1 MSALSSRSGGPYR
14 KPRVDLYTV
23 MLALAL
29 VAIIIACIV
38 LYAEVADYGTPPYP
52 AGLEAPVEID
62 LPAASTVAAC
72 CGPETPRVPLLA
84 HRGETVIH
92 G

>member
-1 MSALSSRSGGPYR
+1 
-14 KPRVDLYTV
+14 

-38 LYAEVADYGTPPYP
+38 LYNEVADYGQPPYP
-52 AGLEAPVEID
+52 SRLDMPVGVDLAAPRPV
-62 LPAASTVAAC
+62 VAC
-72 CGPETPRVPLLA
+72 CGPETPSFPPLA
-84 HRGETVIH
+84 RCWKTPIH

>member
-1 MSALSSRSGGPYR
+1 MSALSSSSGGPYR
-14 KPRVDLYTV
+14 KPRLDVYTV

-38 LYAEVADYGTPPYP
+38 LYYEVADYGQPPYP
-52 AGLEAPVEID
+52 SRLDAPVGVD
-62 LPAASTVAAC
+62 LPTPPTVARC
-72 CGPETPRVPLLA
+72 PENPSAPLLA
-84 HRGETVIH
+84 RCGTPPIH

>member
-38 LYAEVADYGTPPYP
+38 LYAEVADYGKPPYP
-52 AGLEAPVEID
+52 AGLEAPVQTD
-62 LPAASTVAAC
+62 VPAASTVAAC
-72 CGPETPRVPLLA
+72 CGPETPWVPLLA
-84 HRGETVIH
+84 CRGETVIH

>member
-1 MSALSSRSGGPYR
+1 
-14 KPRVDLYTV
+14 

-38 LYAEVADYGTPPYP
+38 LYYEVADYGQPPYP
-52 AGLEAPVEID
+52 SRLEAPIGVD
-62 LPAASTVAAC
+62 LPAPWTVAAC
-72 CGPETPRVPLLA
+72 CGSEIPSGPLLA
-84 HRGETVIH
+84 GFWKTPVD

>member
-1 MSALSSRSGGPYR
+1 MSAQSSSSGGPYR
-14 KPRVDLYTV
+14 KPRLDVYTV

-38 LYAEVADYGTPPYP
+38 LYAEVADYGKPPYP
-52 AGLEAPVEID
+52 ARLEAPVD
-62 LPAASTVAAC
+62 AHFPAASTIAAC
-72 CGPETPRVPLLA
+72 CSPETRCALVLA
-84 HRGETVIH
+84 RCGKTPIH

>member
-1 MSALSSRSGGPYR
+1 LSAQSSSSGGPYR
-14 KPRVDLYTV
+14 KPRLDVYTV

-38 LYAEVADYGTPPYP
+38 LYREVADYGKPPYEL
-52 AGLEAPVEID
+52 GLAAPVHAD
-62 LPAASTVAAC
+62 SAPASTVAAC
-72 CGPETPRVPLLA
+72 CGPERPCIPFFPSCWETP
-84 HRGETVIH
+84 IH